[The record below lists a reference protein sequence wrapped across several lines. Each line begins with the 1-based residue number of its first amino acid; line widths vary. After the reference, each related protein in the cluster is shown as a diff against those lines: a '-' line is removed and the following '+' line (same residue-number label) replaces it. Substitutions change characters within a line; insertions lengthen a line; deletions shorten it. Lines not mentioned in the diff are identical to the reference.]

1 MARLK
6 KAEALR
12 RKTAI
17 LLGKGTLRLPSLL
30 QTRKLEVK
38 KRIRIE
44 QDLLLAYFNSQQVP
58 SQLTESGG
66 MCTNAMTDPSRVS
79 LRNRDDP

>member
-30 QTRKLEVK
+30 QNRKLEVK

-58 SQLTESGG
+58 CPLMRKRATSWTAKRLPK
-66 MCTNAMTDPSRVS
+66 AKPSKIH
-79 LRNRDDP
+79 PG